1 MEFGVYEVT
10 ECFSPR
16 ALFSDIDL
24 EIAMRGRLQL
34 ESLVHFNCEILTKAN
49 SDEADV
55 AAVEMLLPLLTT
67 RVKLHVDSDSLEN
80 VVMRELIK
88 SVLHPLSTETI
99 MEKKYR
105 TWIEDE
111 FPHRPRS
118 LLTGFLGMGSK
129 DTWHGQP
136 DARIRGS
143 SPVLEVDVVGFD
155 DEDEA
160 ETDAATTPVEG
171 KRKAKKLSQSIATTV
186 VSSFTEKKLHPSENA
201 LVPSILINCRY
212 VRVLLYDCQKD
223 VLLISAPVD
232 LVNNRQHVIKSTILF
247 LWLFINHR
255 YIIINYDIKAKSLL
269 SFFMCNSRLF
279 LGTIGDNLPQSSIHK
294 RLEYD
299 KRLNSFRS
307 LREKCINWNP
317 GRGVYADSSDAPL
330 LTAATGPPPSKKKRI
345 K

>member
-1 MEFGVYEVT
+1 MAGTYLTERTAKILWGDISTVEFGVYEVT

-34 ESLVHFNCEILTKAN
+34 ESLVHFNCEILTKA
-49 SDEADV
+49 SGDEVNV

-67 RVKLHVDSDSLEN
+67 RVKLHIDSDSLEN

-155 DEDEA
+155 EDEA

-223 VLLISAPVD
+223 VLLISAPLD

-247 LWLFINHR
+247 LWLFINH
-255 YIIINYDIKAKSLL
+255 
-269 SFFMCNSRLF
+269 RLF

-299 KRLNSFRS
+299 KRLNSFQS